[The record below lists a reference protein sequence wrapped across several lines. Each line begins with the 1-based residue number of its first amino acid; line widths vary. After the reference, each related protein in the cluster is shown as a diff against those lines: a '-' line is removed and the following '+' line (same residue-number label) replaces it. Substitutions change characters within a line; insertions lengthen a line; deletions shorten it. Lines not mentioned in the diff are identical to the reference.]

1 MLPQKPQILVAVMM
15 ATLLSL
21 GSLSL
26 MPLDIYASHS
36 YEAGVQGDNIPD
48 NTHIDLTNLTL
59 PFGGVFPLYD
69 SSPNFVSGHLLYK
82 GPCED
87 GDEDDDGTPFEPIVS
102 VIAGHIDE
110 SANLTHVDFVPLYYV
125 GHASPLE
132 GICVYHAHIPDPLEG
147 GSPRVTD
154 IDLVNYSP
162 NNVTFNAGDAVDVNI
177 QRSLGNIG
185 DFYAGNVLLPLE
197 LAGGNNPVLDL
208 NEHEEANI
216 QQQFVSNLE
225 SLKANAGGNNPV
237 LDLNEHE
244 EANIQQQ
251 FVSNLES
258 LKANDVINNLPFE
271 LANGNNNQIFNLD
284 EEHDN
289 NDDNDNEDDEDD
301 DEVENEEEDEDE

>member
-1 MLPQKPQILVAVMM
+1 MLPQKPKILVAVMM

-26 MPLDIYASHS
+26 MPLDVYASHS

-82 GPCED
+82 GPCEV

-125 GHASPLE
+125 GHASPLA

-154 IDLVNYSP
+154 IDLVNYVP
-162 NNVTFNAGDAVDVNI
+162 NTNVTFNAGDAVDVNI

-185 DFYAGNVLLPLE
+185 DFYAGNVLLPLD
-197 LAGGNNPVLDL
+197 LIGGNNPVLDL
-208 NEHEEANI
+208 NAHEDANV

-225 SLKANAGGNNPV
+225 NLKAN
-237 LDLNEHE
+237 DDEDM
-244 EANIQQQ
+244 NIQQQ

-271 LANGNNNQIFNLD
+271 LANENNNQIFNLD

-289 NDDNDNEDDEDD
+289 DNDNDNDNEDDEEDD
-301 DEVENEEEDEDE
+301 DEVEDEEDEDE

>member
-1 MLPQKPQILVAVMM
+1 MLPQKSTILVAVMMM

-26 MPLDIYASHS
+26 MPFDVYASHS

-48 NTHIDLTNLTL
+48 NTHIDLSQLNLTSA
-59 PFGGVFPLYD
+59 GVFPLYD
-69 SSPNFVSGHLLYK
+69 SSPNFVSGHFLYK

-87 GDEDDDGTPFEPIVS
+87 GDEDNDGTPFEPLVS

-110 SANLTHVDFVPLYYV
+110 SENLTHVDFVPLYYV

-154 IDLVNYSP
+154 IDLVNYVP
-162 NNVTFNAGDAVDVNI
+162 NSTVTFNAGDAVDVNI

-185 DFYAGNVLLPLE
+185 DFYAGNVLLPLD
-197 LAGGNNPVLDL
+197 LIGGNNPVLDL
-208 NEHEEANI
+208 NAHEDMNI

-225 SLKANAGGNNPV
+225 NM
-237 LDLNEHE
+237 
-244 EANIQQQ
+244 
-251 FVSNLES
+251 
-258 LKANDVINNLPFE
+258 KANDVINNLPFE
-271 LANGNNNQIFNLD
+271 YANGNNNQIFNLA
-284 EEHDN
+284 EE
-289 NDDNDNEDDEDD
+289 
-301 DEVENEEEDEDE
+301 

>member
-1 MLPQKPQILVAVMM
+1 MLLQKPQILVAVMM

-26 MPLDIYASHS
+26 IPLDVYASRS
-36 YEAGVQGDNIPD
+36 YEAGVQGDAIPD
-48 NTHIDLTNLTL
+48 NTHIDLSQLTL
-59 PFGGVFPLYD
+59 PSAGVFPLYD
-69 SSPNFVSGHLLYK
+69 SSPNFVSGHFLYRA
-82 GPCED
+82 PCD
-87 GDEDDDGTPFEPIVS
+87 PDTKVPIVS

-162 NNVTFNAGDAVDVNI
+162 NNVTFNPGDAVDVNI

-225 SLKANAGGNNPV
+225 NLKA
-237 LDLNEHE
+237 E
-244 EANIQQQ
+244 
-251 FVSNLES
+251 
-258 LKANDVINNLPFE
+258 DVINNLPFE
-271 LANGNNNQIFNLD
+271 FANGNNNQIFNLD
-284 EEHDN
+284 EEPD
-289 NDDNDNEDDEDD
+289 NDDNDNDEEEEENDDEDS
-301 DEVENEEEDEDE
+301 NEEEDEDE